1 MTQLPEHAPTTGTTP
16 DISIIFEDNHLL
28 VVNKPPGL
36 LSQEDHT
43 ERPDLLNICKTY
55 IKKRYNKPGNVFLGL
70 LHRLDKPVGG
80 VMVFA
85 KTSKAASRIS
95 EQIRDRQV
103 KKRYRAVLV
112 GNPPPNGVL
121 EHHLLKNEKKN
132 MVEIVKKPTRQSK
145 LAKLSFN
152 VITRN
157 QNLALVDINLE
168 TGRAHQIRVQFA
180 EIGSP
185 IWGDKRY
192 GTPESNS
199 SIALHAYSFKL
210 EHPTLKEKMIFKAD
224 LPKSNPWNQLT

>member
-1 MTQLPEHAPTTGTTP
+1 MPYTGTEP
-16 DISIIFEDNHLL
+16 DLEIIFEDNHLL
-28 VVNKPPGL
+28 VINKPAGL

-43 ERPDLLNICKTY
+43 GRPDALSLCKDY

-70 LHRLDKPVGG
+70 LHRLDRPVSG

-95 EQIRDRQV
+95 EQIRSRKV
-103 KKRYRAVLV
+103 RKRYRAAVH

-121 EHHLLKNEKKN
+121 EHHLEKDREKN
-132 MVEIVKKPTRQSK
+132 MVRVVGRPTRKSK
-145 LAKLSFN
+145 VAKLSFN
-152 VITRN
+152 TIFSSET
-157 QNLALVDINLE
+157 LTLVDVNLE

-192 GTPESNS
+192 GKKEPGH
-199 SIALHAYSFKL
+199 IALHAYSFRL
-210 EHPTLKEKMIFKAD
+210 EHPTTKEKMTFSAELPDIEPWTQFK
-224 LPKSNPWNQLT
+224 